1 MSGELFIRK
10 SYETDKLI
18 TLLKRKNVTFT
29 PIVLERT
36 YEEAKQIIEYVQ
48 NKEIKV
54 AANMF
59 KRTYEEVKEIV
70 RICED
75 NNLEITGSYFQ
86 RKPAELQDIIDYC
99 TDTKKEINPSM
110 LFRTYDEIE
119 KIDELCRDKNIKLYP
134 TMYKR
139 SPEEVENII
148 DLAASHGLEVK
159 GSFFRKNDDKF
170 VKIIE
175 KCDELGLKPSGS
187 IFKRTPKEIED
198 IYNIYKD
205 LLDRNPDQNAY
216 NKKPQEVLK
225 ILKLCI
231 KNNIKITGTLYRK
244 TSEELESTI
253 NYIKQYYSD
262 EYLTP
267 QIIIYDKNHIE
278 KIFNYLSGKK
288 ILHTIIKSS
297 GILRLTLEEL
307 IDREI
312 YIRMINQDLVVGET
326 FNPVMGWSKKEYE
339 KRKKELNKN
348 K

>member
-1 MSGELFIRK
+1 M
-10 SYETDKLI
+10 
-18 TLLKRKNVTFT
+18 
-29 PIVLERT
+29 
-36 YEEAKQIIEYVQ
+36 
-48 NKEIKV
+48 
-54 AANMF
+54 
-59 KRTYEEVKEIV
+59 
-70 RICED
+70 
-75 NNLEITGSYFQ
+75 
-86 RKPAELQDIIDYC
+86 
-99 TDTKKEINPSM
+99 
-110 LFRTYDEIE
+110 E
-119 KIDELCRDKNIKLYP
+119 KICGIYRIENLVNHKIYIGLSKDCMKRWHDHRSKAFNSTREDDIKKPLY
-134 TMYKR
+134 MAMRKY
-139 SPEEVENII
+139 
-148 DLAASHGLEVK
+148 GLDNFTFE
-159 GSFFRKNDDKF
+159 
-170 VKIIE
+170 IIE